1 MAAKPLRTL
10 GVHSRVPP
18 VRVSDEGQWFI
29 AAGFRREEAGTG
41 RTTRSRQARPRRAV
55 PTTTRPR
62 RRLITPTDPAQEP
75 FFDRTTAETDFE
87 RTNALRDAREAE
99 DAAVRLALP

>member
-1 MAAKPLRTL
+1 MPPMAAKPLRTL

-41 RTTRSRQARPRRAV
+41 RTTRSRHARPRRAV
-55 PTTTRPR
+55 PTTTWPR
-62 RRLITPTDPAQEP
+62 RSLNPNPPTDPSQEP
-75 FFDRTTAETDFE
+75 EE
-87 RTNALRDAREAE
+87 REKAPEPNGFGRGTGKGEAC
-99 DAAVRLALP
+99 PGPP